1 MHWTY
6 AELLALP
13 PEIYSELVAWLNHL
27 EHADDQ

>member
-13 PEIYSELVAWLNHL
+13 LDVYLEAVAMVGDEEDW
-27 EHADDQ
+27 